1 MTGDQEYFRRI
12 RFQAVVSDLL
22 DAHEAGAP
30 AGQLVDML
38 MDAAPLLAPSTK
50 VVRDWTSPRTR
61 QPRMSRRKPA
71 YDRGGTFPLLRV
83 GSRDRPGEA
92 PMLNRDDRQG

>member
-1 MTGDQEYFRRI
+1 MTGDEEFFRRV

-38 MDAAPLLAPSTK
+38 MDAAPLLAPSPK
-50 VVRDWTSPRTR
+50 VVRDWTSRRTR
-61 QPRMSRRKPA
+61 QGSRARRKA
-71 YDRGGTFPLLRV
+71 SL
-83 GSRDRPGEA
+83 
-92 PMLNRDDRQG
+92 

>member
-50 VVRDWTSPRTR
+50 PQRDWTSPRTR
-61 QPRMSRRKPA
+61 QGSRARRKA
-71 YDRGGTFPLLRV
+71 SL
-83 GSRDRPGEA
+83 
-92 PMLNRDDRQG
+92 